1 MEEQPCAHCTS
12 PRLVQARRS
21 AVAVVSRCPHCQRL
35 FAHPLSVVV
44 LDAEDARLEQTV
56 SSLRAH
62 GIRVVAATR
71 IANLERWPVGEVVVT
86 DAAHATRWWS
96 DVGAT
101 HMIVLADTDEERSL
115 AERSGA
121 WRCWRVATPRRSC
134 RFFAQWQN
142 YRVSLTRRS
151 RAGLDRPRP
160 VRLLPLFRLHLAPG
174 EPEDTRPAKLLQP

>member
-12 PRLVQARRS
+12 RRLVQARRG
-21 AVAVVSRCPHCQRL
+21 AVAVVSRCPHCRRL

-44 LDAEDARLEQTV
+44 LDAEDARREQTV
-56 SSLRAH
+56 SSLRAN

-71 IANLERWPVGEVVVT
+71 IANLERWPVGEVLVT

-101 HMIVLADTDEERSL
+101 HVIVLADTDEERAL

-121 WRCWRVATPRRSC
+121 SAVLASGNSAALLSILRSVAELQSV
-134 RFFAQWQN
+134 AD
-142 YRVSLTRRS
+142 SS
-151 RAGLDRPRP
+151 K
-160 VRLLPLFRLHLAPG
+160 PG
-174 EPEDTRPAKLLQP
+174 GS

>member
-1 MEEQPCAHCTS
+1 
-12 PRLVQARRS
+12 
-21 AVAVVSRCPHCQRL
+21 
-35 FAHPLSVVV
+35 VVV

-101 HMIVLADTDEERSL
+101 HMIVLADTDEEWSL

-121 WRCWRVATPRRSC
+121 SAVLASGNSAALLSILRSVAELQSVVDSSKPGG
-134 RFFAQWQN
+134 
-142 YRVSLTRRS
+142 S
-151 RAGLDRPRP
+151 RPTG
-160 VRLLPLFRLHLAPG
+160 
-174 EPEDTRPAKLLQP
+174 